1 MAGAHPTI
9 SSLASTG
16 WQNCSKHRATHQS
29 ESFLLHLL
37 TSKLISIGGKYINI
51 HTHTRI
57 HTHTYIYV
65 FMCYI
70 HIPVYIHTYIKI
82 KGCNTKSRYF
92 FFWQPSG
99 EKPPNTLMKAKICC
113 FWNSLSFTLAQQTC
127 NLPENY
133 MQEEVPRAKLPAI
146 SSSSATDDSAFCFDY
161 SRKHIACWTAPP
173 AFYHKYAVKHQQASK
188 ECPLPPHKHICFNS
202 TSLSSVWAPFFA
214 VPIRGVRWAQRGA
227 VLCTHTKP
235 LWVLADQAY
244 ALCQWRY
251 HQDFKHPTRIP
262 AYVITFNVTER
273 PQLRIQLLTALIG
286 KLGLA
291 THSCSNAGN
300 TCMLL
305 LGKNTHVF
313 TQEWAKLVVT
323 DVKCRKKQNPHS
335 P

>member
-173 AFYHKYAVKHQQASK
+173 AFYHKYAVKHQRASK
-188 ECPLPPHKHICFNS
+188 ES
-202 TSLSSVWAPFFA
+202 A
-214 VPIRGVRWAQRGA
+214 
-227 VLCTHTKP
+227 
-235 LWVLADQAY
+235 
-244 ALCQWRY
+244 
-251 HQDFKHPTRIP
+251 HP
-262 AYVITFNVTER
+262 
-273 PQLRIQLLTALIG
+273 LLTNTFVSIARHCPQFEPHFLQCPYEVWDELSGELCCVHTPSLCEFWQTRHTLFVSGDIIRI
-286 KLGLA
+286 
-291 THSCSNAGN
+291 SNIPLEFLH
-300 TCMLL
+300 MLL
-305 LGKNTHVF
+305 LSMWLK
-313 TQEWAKLVVT
+313 
-323 DVKCRKKQNPHS
+323 DHS
-335 P
+335 SEFSC